1 MNIIDP
7 VRNQIGLGSV
17 RNTDTIGIVVKT
29 AEEMG
34 GPKLGL
40 YIPKFMLGYSMS
52 NGEIAKD
59 SPVELKNDKCIN
71 DSSFGTF
78 WKKEIVIKNYITV
91 YPYLNQNQSMPKYV
105 VGDKVI
111 VRMIDNDLKTL
122 AFLPYSINR
131 LGQRATDT
139 CKFSVPAKPKENTAV
154 AEDNVY
160 FFKMDSEKKVIIIS
174 TSDKNGESS
183 PQTISFDGENGQI
196 VITDNKERFWI
207 MDTKEDS
214 ITTKTSASTIKQKG
228 GDITMTGDVITLK
241 ATDKTI
247 IDTDVLCLKSST
259 LEQESKKAAI
269 QFTKLEQT
277 CDNGKFDIQQE
288 EHSGLTFKH
297 HHTPEL
303 KNILVSLGAAAATWP
318 ASPQGSVAFAAS
330 MYPML

>member
-52 NGEIAKD
+52 NGEKAKD
-59 SPVELKNDKCIN
+59 SPAKLKSDKCIN

-78 WKKEIVIKNYITV
+78 WKKEIVVKNYITV

-122 AFLPYSINR
+122 AFLPYSIDR

-139 CKFSVPAKPKENTAV
+139 CEFSVPANPKENTAIT
-154 AEDNVY
+154 EDNVY
-160 FFKMDSEKKVIIIS
+160 FFKMDSGKKVIIIS

-196 VITDNKERFWI
+196 VITDNKDRFWI

-214 ITTKTSASTIKQKG
+214 VVTKTSASTITQKG
-228 GDITMTGDVITLK
+228 GDITMDGDVITLK
-241 ATDKTI
+241 AKDKTI
-247 IDTDVLCLKSST
+247 IDTDVLSLKSST
-259 LEQESKKAAI
+259 LEQESKKASI
-269 QFTKLEQT
+269 QFNKLEQT
-277 CDNGKFDIQQE
+277 CDSGKYEIQQE

-297 HHTPEL
+297 HHTADL
-303 KNILVSLGAAAATWP
+303 KNILSSLGSAASTYP
-318 ASPQGSVAFAAS
+318 SSPQGSAAFAAS
-330 MYPML
+330 MFPML